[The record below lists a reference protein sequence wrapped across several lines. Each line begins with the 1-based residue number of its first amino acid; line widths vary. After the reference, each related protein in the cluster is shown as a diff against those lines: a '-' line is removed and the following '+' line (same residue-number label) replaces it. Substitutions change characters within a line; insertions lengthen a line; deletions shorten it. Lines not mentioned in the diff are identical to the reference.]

1 MFELAVDGV
10 DETRR
15 ASGNKS
21 LRTLRSG
28 VIIGRIWLQGPATL
42 ALSGP
47 GVPTMATSHGAG
59 FIVK

>member
-21 LRTLRSG
+21 LRTFRSG
-28 VIIGRIWLQGPATL
+28 VIIGRIWLQGPAAL
-42 ALSGP
+42 ALS